1 MEQEHNLILMLVV
14 LLLVLASFRDFVAK
28 FLQLTPPLLI
38 KQESY
43 SAVYPSGPSQG
54 LKIRG
59 GARSNVVGIMCPPVE
74 IGLTDLT
81 KMGGGRLQQP
91 WL

>member
-1 MEQEHNLILMLVV
+1 MTARSFYQMEQEHNLILMLVV

-43 SAVYPSGPSQG
+43 SAVYPLGPSQG

-59 GARSNVVGIMCPPVE
+59 GG
-74 IGLTDLT
+74 T
-81 KMGGGRLQQP
+81 K
-91 WL
+91 

>member
-1 MEQEHNLILMLVV
+1 MVRSFYQMEQEHNLILMLVV

-43 SAVYPSGPSQG
+43 SAVYPPIIA
-54 LKIRG
+54 KFIRY
-59 GARSNVVGIMCPPVE
+59 S
-74 IGLTDLT
+74 
-81 KMGGGRLQQP
+81 
-91 WL
+91 

>member
-1 MEQEHNLILMLVV
+1 MTVRSFYQMEQAHNLILMLVV

-43 SAVYPSGPSQG
+43 SAVCTVDSGNS
-54 LKIRG
+54 K
-59 GARSNVVGIMCPPVE
+59 
-74 IGLTDLT
+74 
-81 KMGGGRLQQP
+81 RLNSKQS
-91 WL
+91 LISKHFSETG